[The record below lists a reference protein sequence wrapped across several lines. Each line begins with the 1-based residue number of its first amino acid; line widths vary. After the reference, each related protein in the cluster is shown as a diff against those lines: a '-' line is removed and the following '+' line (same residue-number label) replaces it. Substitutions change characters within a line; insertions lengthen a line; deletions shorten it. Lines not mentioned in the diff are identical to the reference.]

1 MSSSP
6 AAEEERR
13 RPRPRSLPSWML
25 RVPRHAAPR
34 WVRVYLYNLN
44 RDRYFRNLAPPPPT
58 KDIHDLPVEIMVKI
72 FWYVLAADNNEYN
85 VALPRVCSRWTRI
98 VYDFV
103 YVQGFGVEDYSG
115 LLKEHLDLFA
125 TTLGE
130 SHYNA
135 VLPEDV
141 CRSVL
146 GRYRLGMHP
155 RVLTYT
161 ILQAEPKEGC
171 VHSEHAVRGT
181 QQFCINTYGV
191 QFHELTCV
199 SRMNF
204 MVCIFVVEY
213 TQHVFA
219 SLRLRLQTVLESKF
233 IRRLDVKHLID
244 TERSILTRKTV
255 WHDFAKDV
263 KDALDVSH
271 EFIDARLAC
280 DYAGVNLSPNMRKR
294 ILYLLRTVPYS

>member
-6 AAEEERR
+6 VERR
-13 RPRPRSLPSWML
+13 SMRPRARSLPSWML

-34 WVRVYLYNLN
+34 WARLYLYNLN
-44 RDRYFRNLAPPPPT
+44 RDRYFRNLAAAVSSQSKT
-58 KDIHDLPVEIMVKI
+58 IHDLPVEIMVKI
-72 FWYVLAADNNEYN
+72 FWFVLSANNNEYN
-85 VALPRVCSRWTRI
+85 IALPRVCSRWTRI

-213 TQHVFA
+213 T
-219 SLRLRLQTVLESKF
+219 
-233 IRRLDVKHLID
+233 
-244 TERSILTRKTV
+244 
-255 WHDFAKDV
+255 
-263 KDALDVSH
+263 
-271 EFIDARLAC
+271 
-280 DYAGVNLSPNMRKR
+280 
-294 ILYLLRTVPYS
+294 